1 MLPGA
6 LQVKHFGA
14 SRLREVSA
22 REVRAVTRAYI
33 FSLFSLDELLAE
45 EDDEVPLSRMQL
57 RNAQQARVMEVA
69 GGDKTDLLRGAC
81 L

>member
-1 MLPGA
+1 MRCELLHDP
-6 LQVKHFGA
+6 L
-14 SRLREVSA
+14 S
-22 REVRAVTRAYI
+22 
-33 FSLFSLDELLAE
+33 FSLDELLAE